1 MSEFTVED
9 ETNLEELV
17 KIYLTIRNER
27 EKIEAE
33 WKARNDE
40 IVADL
45 KALESRMLV
54 TCNENNA
61 SSIKT
66 GSGTVIRKLNERYTV
81 ADGDVFRKFVLQEGA
96 VELFESRIHQGNFK
110 EFIAERKDDGL
121 PPGVNVMREFGI
133 VVRKPSN

>member
-1 MSEFTVED
+1 MNDIEED
-9 ETNLEELV
+9 MNLGELV
-17 KIYLTIRNER
+17 KAYLTIRNER
-27 EKIEAE
+27 ARIESE
-33 WKARNDE
+33 WKEKDDE
-40 IVADL
+40 LLSDL
-45 KALESRMLV
+45 KALESQMLI

-66 GSGTVIRKLNERYTV
+66 ESGTVIRKLNERYTV

-110 EFIAERKDDGL
+110 EFIAERKGDGL

>member
-1 MSEFTVED
+1 MSNVEVE

-17 KIYLTIRNER
+17 KTYLTIRGER

-33 WKARNDE
+33 WKAKDDE
-40 IVADL
+40 LLADL
-45 KALESRMLV
+45 KALESQMLV

-66 GSGTVIRKLNERYTV
+66 GSGTVIRRLNERYTV

-96 VELFESRIHQGNFK
+96 VDLFESRIHQGNFK